1 MNKEYFSHDYFPI
14 SDDKMLAMVSEW
26 GAVGYGLYWHIV
38 EKLHIAEGNVIVFSA
53 FTNIAIAKQMKV
65 DAKQITAF
73 VDDCVNVFELFK
85 RENDKVFC
93 ERVFRNIGK
102 RKEITEAR
110 KAAGSKGGAAKAK
123 QTVAIAKQNT
133 TNRKENIKVKEKE
146 KKDIIIADADA
157 SENYKRFFD
166 WAYTQKNAIRVMS
179 MEKPLTADEFDKLYI
194 DIGKD
199 AIFHQVQAMENYKD
213 LHKKNVSAYL
223 TISNWHKRNNP

>member
-1 MNKEYFSHDYFPI
+1 MIKEYFSHDYDPI
-14 SDDKMLAMVSEW
+14 SDIKMMVMVSEW
-26 GAVGYGLYWHIV
+26 GGIGYGFYWRIV
-38 EKLHIAEGNVIVFSA
+38 ELLHKSEDNTFE
-53 FTNIAIAKQMKV
+53 FTPLNTLAIAKQMKV

-102 RKEITEAR
+102 RKEISEVR

-123 QTVAIAKQNT
+123 QNVAIAKQNVA
-133 TNRKENIKVKEKE
+133 KEIKSKVKEKE
-146 KKDIIIADADA
+146 KKDIIIADANA
-157 SENYKRFFD
+157 SENYKKFFD

-179 MEKPLTADEFDKLYI
+179 MEKPLTADEYDKLFT

-223 TISNWHKRNNP
+223 TISNWHKRNNS

>member
-1 MNKEYFSHDYFPI
+1 MIKEYFSHDYHPI
-14 SDDKMLAMVSEW
+14 ADDKMFAMVSEW

-38 EKLHIAEGNVIVFSA
+38 EKLHISEGNVIVFNA
-53 FTNIAIAKQMKV
+53 YTNLAIANQMKV
-65 DAKQITAF
+65 DAKQIAAF
-73 VDDCVNVFELFK
+73 IEDCVTVFELFK

-133 TNRKENIKVKEKE
+133 TNRNENIKVKEKE
-146 KKDIIIADADA
+146 KKGIIIADANA
-157 SENYKRFFD
+157 SENYKKFFD

-179 MEKPLTADEFDKLYI
+179 MEKPLTADEYDKLFTE
-194 DIGKD
+194 IGKE
-199 AIFHQVQAMENYKD
+199 AIFQQVQAMENYKD

-223 TISNWHKRNNP
+223 TISNWHKRNNS